1 MQLDQI
7 SLRLSAIEKELK
19 ENDKKSMSL
28 YVSIQAIQQLLSSIY
43 DYLSYKSVTD
53 NNFDKDKIIN
63 EFKILFK
70 ECSDH
75 EIELRADYC
84 IRNFSTTT
92 DEKK

>member
-1 MQLDQI
+1 MQLDQT
-7 SLRLSAIEKELK
+7 SLRLSAIEKELN

-28 YVSIQAIQQLLSSIY
+28 YVSIEAIHKLLSSIY

-53 NNFDKDKIIN
+53 NNFDRDKIIN
-63 EFKILFK
+63 DFKILFK
-70 ECSDH
+70 GCTDK

>member
-1 MQLDQI
+1 MQLDQT
-7 SLRLSAIEKELK
+7 SLRLSAIEKELN

-28 YVSIQAIQQLLSSIY
+28 YVSIEAIHKLLSSIY

-53 NNFDKDKIIN
+53 NNFDRDKIIN

-75 EIELRADYC
+75 EIELRADHC
-84 IRNFSTTT
+84 IKKFSTET
-92 DEKK
+92 DEDK